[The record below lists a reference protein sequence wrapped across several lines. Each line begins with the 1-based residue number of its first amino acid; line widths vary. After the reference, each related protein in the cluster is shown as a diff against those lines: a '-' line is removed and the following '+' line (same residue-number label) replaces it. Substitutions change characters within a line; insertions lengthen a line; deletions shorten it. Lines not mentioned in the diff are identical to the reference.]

1 MMKMK
6 TILISLMLGILF
18 SFTCFAADGQLSFS
32 DPSGNVG
39 ENITLNLKVKSDTPL
54 SRADISL
61 RYDGNALQFVSGTD
75 TDGGAGTLRV
85 HGSGDQS
92 ESNTLAYI
100 LEFKVLSAGTS
111 TINVEK
117 QEVYT
122 QDESLLNL
130 THVGASTVTAT
141 GGEAESTESV
151 SESASSETEESKE
164 EKEETV
170 NEGVKLT
177 AKDKSITIM
186 NPGSDVQVPAG
197 FLESTI
203 DVDGHQVKGWVWKAE
218 SDHQYIII
226 YGMNDAGD
234 LNFYRYDLKEKTIQR
249 YFQDPLEEEQKKNAE
264 SYPELLNRYDSL
276 VGKFNMQFILSCVF
290 GFLALLS
297 VVLAAFLWQER
308 NRLKRIIAFQKDNIG
323 IDKKELRPNVE
334 GISLKSF
341 DKDEEKLD
349 QTKMITSV
357 RESLIE
363 DDLEDEDLGA
373 TRAISVERR
382 EETKK
387 KEEESEDTELEIE
400 DL

>member
-141 GGEAESTESV
+141 GGEAGSTESV

-264 SYPELLNRYDSL
+264 SYPELLTRYDSL

>member
-141 GGEAESTESV
+141 GGEAGSTESV

-382 EETKK
+382 EEIKK

>member
-6 TILISLMLGILF
+6 TILISLMLGMLF

-100 LEFKVLSAGTS
+100 LEFKVLRAGTS

-141 GGEAESTESV
+141 GGEAGSTESV

-276 VGKFNMQFILSCVF
+276 VGKFNTQFILSCVF

-323 IDKKELRPNVE
+323 IDKKELCPNVE

>member
-141 GGEAESTESV
+141 GGEAGSTESV

-226 YGMNDAGD
+226 YGMNDAE
-234 LNFYRYDLKEKTIQR
+234 N
-249 YFQDPLEEEQKKNAE
+249 
-264 SYPELLNRYDSL
+264 
-276 VGKFNMQFILSCVF
+276 
-290 GFLALLS
+290 
-297 VVLAAFLWQER
+297 
-308 NRLKRIIAFQKDNIG
+308 
-323 IDKKELRPNVE
+323 
-334 GISLKSF
+334 
-341 DKDEEKLD
+341 
-349 QTKMITSV
+349 
-357 RESLIE
+357 
-363 DDLEDEDLGA
+363 
-373 TRAISVERR
+373 
-382 EETKK
+382 
-387 KEEESEDTELEIE
+387 
-400 DL
+400 

>member
-141 GGEAESTESV
+141 GGEAGSTESV

>member
-85 HGSGDQS
+85 HGSGEQS

-141 GGEAESTESV
+141 GGEAGSTESV

>member
-6 TILISLMLGILF
+6 TILISLMLGMLF

-141 GGEAESTESV
+141 GGEAGSTESV

-349 QTKMITSV
+349 HTKMITSV

>member
-1 MMKMK
+1 MMKVE

-75 TDGGAGTLRV
+75 TDGGAGPLRV

-100 LEFKVLSAGTS
+100 LEFRVLSAGAS

-141 GGEAESTESV
+141 GGEAESAESA